1 MTINILLIYPP
12 LPSFFIEE
20 SGVLYGMAP
29 PLGLLYLASPI
40 EQRGDTVTIL
50 DFTAEP
56 YDERTLEIHAKNA
69 DVVGVSMLS
78 TSVEKTVT
86 IVNFLKQQH
95 PHLPI
100 IIGGPHCTLFPEKS
114 LQETKADLCLQGEGE
129 GSIIPLLNA
138 LEATTVP
145 SSIPGIYYRS
155 HGKILQGKPTT
166 FINDIDRLSFPAR
179 HLVKHYAYGRG
190 YRPHSK
196 GGEFTSLI
204 TSRGCPYQCTF
215 CSRHSLT
222 MEHYRSRSV
231 DNILEELHLIQNQG
245 YQHVEFKDDCFPVNL
260 KKAKQLFK
268 GIIQEKIDLHF
279 YVTSARVNIFD
290 ASLYHTMKK
299 AGVVHLQFGLESG
312 NQEVLDFYH
321 KQITLKDIRKA
332 VQESSRAGFSTAGSF
347 ILGAPLETPRHFSDT
362 LSFATFLPLDSV
374 TFLPLRYMAGS
385 DLWWEAV
392 HQGKI
397 REDEYLVDAGSERDL
412 AHVTTRQL
420 HQYCAR
426 AQKAFYLRPGFWFH
440 LLCSP
445 FRTHD
450 LRLIQSYS
458 SYFLKKRSS

>member
-1 MTINILLIYPP
+1 
-12 LPSFFIEE
+12 
-20 SGVLYGMAP
+20 MAP
-29 PLGLLYLASPI
+29 PLGLLYLASLM

-56 YDERTLEIHAKNA
+56 YDERTLEDHAKDA

-95 PHLPI
+95 PQLPI
-100 IIGGPHCTLFPEKS
+100 VIGGPHCTLFPEKS

-129 GSIIPLLNA
+129 ASIIPLLDA
-138 LEATTVP
+138 IETKTLL

-155 HGKILQGKPTT
+155 HGTIMQGKPTRL
-166 FINDIDRLSFPAR
+166 ISDIDSIPFPAR

-196 GGEFTSLI
+196 GGEFTSII
-204 TSRGCPYQCTF
+204 TSRGCPYRCTF
-215 CSRHSLT
+215 CSRHSVT

-231 DNILEELHLIQNQG
+231 DSILDELHLIQDQG
-245 YQHVEFKDDCFPVNL
+245 YQHVECKDDCFPVNL
-260 KKAKQLFK
+260 KRAQQLFK

-279 YVTSARVNIFD
+279 YITSARANIFD

-321 KQITLKDIRKA
+321 KQMTLKDIRQA
-332 VQESSRAGFSTAGSF
+332 VKESSRAGFSTAGSF
-347 ILGAPLETPRHFSDT
+347 ILGAPLETPSHFSTT
-362 LSFATFLPLDSV
+362 LSFATSLPLDSV

-385 DLWWEAV
+385 DLWCEAV
-392 HQGKI
+392 RQGKI
-397 REDEYLVDAGSERDL
+397 REDEYLIDAGSERGL
-412 AHVTTRQL
+412 GHVTTRQL
-420 HQYCAR
+420 HQSCAR
-426 AQKAFYLRPGFWFH
+426 AQKAFYLRPSFWFH
-440 LLCSP
+440 LLRSP
-445 FRTHD
+445 LRTHD
-450 LRLIQSYS
+450 FRLIQSYL
-458 SYFLKKRSS
+458 SYFLGKT